1 VLCEDG
7 CRKGVRHCG
16 RQLLSSHTGPEH
28 EHNPEHNPTS
38 QDPKTLQDPKTPQ
51 DPKSGIAGAAS
62 TAAGKT
68 VSFMTA
74 KLPTKASRIV
84 AAAAAGTMVLAGA
97 GTAYAVHSNDV
108 STHNKQVAAAQFA
121 AEQKAASDKAASD
134 AAAQAAADKAAAE
147 KAAADR
153 AAAAA
158 AQKAA
163 ADKAA
168 ADAAAKAAA
177 QKAAAEKAAADQRA
191 AAAAA
196 ANRDAQRQQLP
207 TSSPSTPSAP
217 TTTPTPTP
225 TTPKPTAPSGSYG
238 DAYAIAQS
246 MVPSGQ
252 FGCFS
257 SIIERESGW
266 NVHASNPSSG
276 AYGLGQALPGSK
288 MASAGSDWENNPT
301 TQIKWVLSYM
311 DSRYGSP
318 CGAWSFWQSHSWY

>member
-1 VLCEDG
+1 M
-7 CRKGVRHCG
+7 
-16 RQLLSSHTGPEH
+16 SSHTGHTGTEH
-28 EHNPEHNPTS
+28 EHDPEHNPTS
-38 QDPKTLQDPKTPQ
+38 Q

-62 TAAGKT
+62 TAASKT

-74 KLPTKASRIV
+74 KLPTKTSRIV

-108 STHNKQVAAAQFA
+108 STHNRQVAAAQFA
-121 AEQKAASDKAASD
+121 SEQKAASDKAAAD

-147 KAAADR
+147 KAAADQ

-177 QKAAAEKAAADQRA
+177 QKAAADKAAADQRA

-196 ANRDAQRQQLP
+196 ANRDEQRQQLP

-217 TTTPTPTP
+217 TTTPTQTPTPKPTP
-225 TTPKPTAPSGSYG
+225 TTPKPTAPTGSYG

-252 FGCFS
+252 FACFS
-257 SIIERESGW
+257 NIIERESGW

>member
-1 VLCEDG
+1 M
-7 CRKGVRHCG
+7 
-16 RQLLSSHTGPEH
+16 SSHTGPEH
-28 EHNPEHNPTS
+28 EHDPEHNPTS
-38 QDPKTLQDPKTPQ
+38 Q

-68 VSFMTA
+68 FSFMTA
-74 KLPTKASRIV
+74 KLPTKTSRIV
-84 AAAAAGTMVLAGA
+84 AVAAAGTMVLAGA

-108 STHNKQVAAAQFA
+108 SNHNKQVAAAQFA
-121 AEQKAASDKAASD
+121 AEQKAAADKAAAD
-134 AAAQAAADKAAAE
+134 AAAQAAAE
-147 KAAADR
+147 KAAADK
-153 AAAAA
+153 AAADKAA
-158 AQKAA
+158 ADKAAADAAAKAA

-177 QKAAAEKAAADQRA
+177 QKAAADKAAADQRA

-196 ANRDAQRQQLP
+196 ANRDEQRQPLP
-207 TSSPSTPSAP
+207 SSTPTQTS
-217 TTTPTPTP
+217 TPTPTP
-225 TTPKPTAPSGSYG
+225 TPTPKPTTPTGSYG
-238 DAYAIAQS
+238 SAQAIAQS

-252 FGCFS
+252 FECFS
-257 SIIERESGW
+257 NIIERESGW

-288 MASAGSDWENNPT
+288 MASAGSDWEDNPT

>member
-1 VLCEDG
+1 MSG
-7 CRKGVRHCG
+7 
-16 RQLLSSHTGPEH
+16 HTGTEH

-38 QDPKTLQDPKTPQ
+38 QDPKT
-51 DPKSGIAGAAS
+51 GIAGAAS
-62 TAAGKT
+62 TAASKT

-74 KLPTKASRIV
+74 KLPTKTSRIV
-84 AAAAAGTMVLAGA
+84 AAAAAGTLVLAGA
-97 GTAYAVHSNDV
+97 GTAYAVHSIDV

-121 AEQKAASDKAASD
+121 AEEKAASDKAAAD
-134 AAAQAAADKAAAE
+134 AATKAAADKAAAE
-147 KAAADR
+147 KAAADQ

-177 QKAAAEKAAADQRA
+177 QKAAADKAAADQRA

-196 ANRDAQRQQLP
+196 ANRDEQRQQLP
-207 TSSPSTPSAP
+207 TSTPSTPSAP
-217 TTTPTPTP
+217 TTTQTPTPKPTP
-225 TTPKPTAPSGSYG
+225 TTPKPTAPTGSYG

-252 FGCFS
+252 FACFS
-257 SIIERESGW
+257 NIIERESGW

-276 AYGLGQALPGSK
+276 AYGLGQALPGDK

>member
-1 VLCEDG
+1 M
-7 CRKGVRHCG
+7 
-16 RQLLSSHTGPEH
+16 SSHTGPEH

-38 QDPKTLQDPKTPQ
+38 QDPKTLQ

-74 KLPTKASRIV
+74 KLPTKTSRIV

-108 STHNKQVAAAQFA
+108 STHNRQVAAAQFA
-121 AEQKAASDKAASD
+121 AEQKAASDKAAAD
-134 AAAQAAADKAAAE
+134 AATKAAAE
-147 KAAADR
+147 KAAADQ

-177 QKAAAEKAAADQRA
+177 QKAAADKAAADQRA

-196 ANRDAQRQQLP
+196 ANRDEQRQQLP
-207 TSSPSTPSAP
+207 TSTTSTPSAP
-217 TTTPTPTP
+217 TTTPTQTPTPKPTP
-225 TTPKPTAPSGSYG
+225 TTPKPPAPTGSYG
-238 DAYAIAQS
+238 DAYSIAQS

-252 FGCFS
+252 FACFS
-257 SIIERESGW
+257 NIVERESGW
-266 NVHASNPSSG
+266 NVHATNPSSG
-276 AYGLGQALPGSK
+276 AYGLGQALPGDK